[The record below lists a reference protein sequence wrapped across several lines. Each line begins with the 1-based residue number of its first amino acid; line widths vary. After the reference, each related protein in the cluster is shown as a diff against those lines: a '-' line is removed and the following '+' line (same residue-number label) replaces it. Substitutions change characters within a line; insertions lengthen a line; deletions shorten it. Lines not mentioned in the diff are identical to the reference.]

1 MGFSE
6 TERDLIRK
14 YKTVAEG
21 EELGIAKMKYRQEK
35 LEIIANIIHPGY
47 LLASDKGHA
56 CNVCTDAGE
65 KAERIIKEIES
76 WEAKKMHKG
85 NDYSDPP
92 PYWKFAPECKDREGN
107 VNSPYDKIKE
117 LEATVIKL
125 VRDVSRLEE
134 LVDNLTHSKIVGYQI
149 IYNNAAFWSLE
160 KAKQEMKG
168 LLGVRI
174 VEVREIE

>member
-1 MGFSE
+1 
-6 TERDLIRK
+6 
-14 YKTVAEG
+14 
-21 EELGIAKMKYRQEK
+21 MKYRQEK
-35 LEIIANIIHPGY
+35 LEIIANIIHPDY
-47 LLASDKGHA
+47 LLASDKGHT
-56 CNVCTDAGE
+56 CNGCTNAGE

-85 NDYSDPP
+85 NDYSEP
-92 PYWKFAPECKDREGN
+92 PYWKFVPD
-107 VNSPYDKIKE
+107 SPYDKIRE
-117 LEATVIKL
+117 LDKTVIKL
-125 VRDVSRLEE
+125 VQDVSRLDE
-134 LVDNLTHSKIVGYQI
+134 LVSNLTRPKIVGYQI